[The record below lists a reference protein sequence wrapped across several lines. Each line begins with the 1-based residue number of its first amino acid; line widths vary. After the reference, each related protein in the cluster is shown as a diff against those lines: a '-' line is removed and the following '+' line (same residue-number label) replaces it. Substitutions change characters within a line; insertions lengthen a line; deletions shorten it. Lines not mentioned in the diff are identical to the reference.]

1 MAGSSAVAAAAVS
14 IAVLALLLTGFYFW
28 RRRRRGLIESQ
39 TIEKLQSVENSQQR
53 SGSGTLKLHYQ
64 SESEGKRRLSNFHP
78 RGVSQKPLFSWDD
91 SPSLVNDAVENGWTQ
106 FAFTS
111 NMSSSPT
118 SRSRLLGLC
127 TAGEI
132 EKEIPETEISWEVSQ
147 GSADFMQKIRLNSGF
162 KKTINNTISSY
173 PSASSVIKTA
183 LPLPGPPLA
192 SFPQEAYFEIT
203 ILDVSGHEKESTVV
217 AKEGERIKLI
227 PENHSSKASSESLA
241 YFTLNNKVSNVEESK
256 LNGKEEDEV
265 VEDVMLS
272 IGLISGGFP
281 PSKLPGSYSG
291 SIGFNSNGS
300 VYLDGIKLVF
310 ESERAEWGRPEKVIG
325 CGFDPKQ
332 KKVFFTVDSELV
344 HVINCKSEE
353 FGSPLY
359 PTLAANADVTVLVN
373 LGQGVFKYT
382 PAQRTPNPC
391 FVSPLVNAGG
401 GFHGNEYEDS
411 RELFSMGMIDSQW
424 FSQLT
429 PKSSNNL
436 VVDQRKDDELSNDM
450 EICDEIELFEI
461 VVEDEQRI
469 SSKT

>member
-1 MAGSSAVAAAAVS
+1 M
-14 IAVLALLLTGFYFW
+14 
-28 RRRRRGLIESQ
+28 
-39 TIEKLQSVENSQQR
+39 
-53 SGSGTLKLHYQ
+53 
-64 SESEGKRRLSNFHP
+64 
-78 RGVSQKPLFSWDD
+78 
-91 SPSLVNDAVENGWTQ
+91 
-106 FAFTS
+106 
-111 NMSSSPT
+111 
-118 SRSRLLGLC
+118 
-127 TAGEI
+127 
-132 EKEIPETEISWEVSQ
+132 
-147 GSADFMQKIRLNSGF
+147 
-162 KKTINNTISSY
+162 
-173 PSASSVIKTA
+173 
-183 LPLPGPPLA
+183 
-192 SFPQEAYFEIT
+192 
-203 ILDVSGHEKESTVV
+203 
-217 AKEGERIKLI
+217 
-227 PENHSSKASSESLA
+227 
-241 YFTLNNKVSNVEESK
+241 
-256 LNGKEEDEV
+256 
-265 VEDVMLS
+265 
-272 IGLISGGFP
+272 
-281 PSKLPGSYSG
+281 
-291 SIGFNSNGS
+291 
-300 VYLDGIKLVF
+300 F

-373 LGQGVFKYT
+373 LGQGVFKYI

-429 PKSSNNL
+429 PKPSNNL

>member
-14 IAVLALLLTGFYFW
+14 IAVLALLLIGLYFWWW
-28 RRRRRGLIESQ
+28 RRRRRRLIESE
-39 TIEKLQSVENSQQR
+39 TVETLQSVENSQQQ
-53 SGSGTLKLHYQ
+53 SGSRTVTLHHQ
-64 SESEGKRRLSNFHP
+64 SESEGRRRLSNFYP
-78 RGVSQKPLFSWDD
+78 RGVSPKPLFSWDD

-106 FAFTS
+106 FAFTDY
-111 NMSSSPT
+111 MSLSSPT

-132 EKEIPETEISWEVSQ
+132 EKEIAEAEISWEVSQ

-162 KKTINNTISSY
+162 NNTITNTISSF
-173 PSASSVIKTA
+173 PSASSVIRTA

-203 ILDVSGHEKESTVV
+203 ILSISGDENEPTGA
-217 AKEGERIKLI
+217 AKEGERTKLI
-227 PENHSSKASSESLA
+227 PENHCSKTSSESLA
-241 YFTLNNKVSNVEESK
+241 YFTSNNKVSNVEESK
-256 LNGKEEDEV
+256 LNGKGEEDEA

-272 IGLISGGFP
+272 IGLTSGTSA

-310 ESERAEWGRPEKVIG
+310 ESEREEWGRAEKVIG

-344 HVINCKSEE
+344 HVIHCKSEE

-373 LGQGVFKYT
+373 LGQSMFKYIT
-382 PAQRTPNPC
+382 AQRTPNPC
-391 FVSPLVNAGG
+391 FVSQLVNAAG
-401 GFHGNEYEDS
+401 GFHGNGYEDS

-424 FSQLT
+424 FSRLT
-429 PKSSNNL
+429 PKSTNNL
-436 VVDQRKDDELSNDM
+436 VVDHREDDEMS
-450 EICDEIELFEI
+450 DEIELFEI
-461 VVEDEQRI
+461 VVEDEKR
-469 SSKT
+469 T

>member
-1 MAGSSAVAAAAVS
+1 MVGTSVVAVAAVC
-14 IAVLALLLTGFYFW
+14 IAVLALLLTGLYFW
-28 RRRRRGLIESQ
+28 KRRRWGIVESE
-39 TIEKLQSVENSQQR
+39 TIGKLQSVESSQQR
-53 SGSGTLKLHYQ
+53 SASGALKLHHQ
-64 SESEGKRRLSNFHP
+64 SESEGKRRLSNFYP

-106 FAFTS
+106 FAFTDYV
-111 NMSSSPT
+111 SSSPT

-127 TAGEI
+127 SASEI
-132 EKEIPETEISWEVSQ
+132 EKEIPEAEISWEVSQ

-162 KKTINNTISSY
+162 KKMINNTISSY
-173 PSASSVIKTA
+173 PASSVIKTA

-203 ILDVSGHEKESTVV
+203 ILNIYGDENQPTGT

-241 YFTLNNKVSNVEESK
+241 YFTSNNKVSNVEESK
-256 LNGKEEDEV
+256 LDGKGQEDEI
-265 VEDVMLS
+265 VEGVMLS
-272 IGLISGGFP
+272 VGLISGGSA

-310 ESERAEWGRPEKVIG
+310 ESEKADWGRAEKVIG

-344 HVINCKSEE
+344 HVIHCKSEE

-359 PTLAANADVTVLVN
+359 PTLAANGDVTVLVN
-373 LGQGVFKYT
+373 LGQSVFKYI

-391 FVSPLVNAGG
+391 FVSPLVNNAD
-401 GFHGNEYEDS
+401 GFHGNGYEDS
-411 RELFSMGMIDSQW
+411 RELFSMNMIDSQW
-424 FSQLT
+424 FSRLT
-429 PKSSNNL
+429 PKPSNNL
-436 VVDQRKDDELSNDM
+436 VDDHREDDELSNDM
-450 EICDEIELFEI
+450 ESCVEIELFEI
-461 VVEDEQRI
+461 VVENEERI
-469 SSKT
+469 GSKT